1 MEALWQDLRYALR
14 MIVRC
19 PGFTAIVV
27 ATLGLGIGANTAVF
41 SVANALLLRPGQ
53 PAIAGTRSVLLWL
66 GAAVAISLLIAC
78 VNCANLLVARGLMRR
93 KELAVRAAMGA
104 GRLRVFRLMLTESVL
119 LALMGG
125 AAGVLLAWWGV
136 DMLMAMAP
144 GSVAGVSAGVD
155 VRVLAFTLAISV
167 ISGALFGL
175 APALE
180 SIRSDGNDLQKR
192 PANIAPPGLQL
203 LRGANLVAI
212 AQWALALSLLIGAGL
227 MLESFWRAR
236 FDPRFHMRDQM
247 RFETTVLAVFAVI
260 TLSQAIAG
268 VLAGLWPEGGWPR
281 AGVRHPPP
289 FLWSAWQ

>member
-1 MEALWQDLRYALR
+1 MDILLQDMRYALR
-14 MIVRC
+14 MMARTPC
-19 PGFTAIVV
+19 FTALVV

-41 SVANALLLRPGQ
+41 SVANALLLRPVH
-53 PAIAGTRSVLLWL
+53 PAPAGARPVLIWL
-66 GAAVAISLLIAC
+66 GAAVVLSLLTAC

-125 AAGVLLAWWGV
+125 VAGVLLAWWGV
-136 DMLMAMAP
+136 DILMAMAP

-180 SIRSDGNDLQKR
+180 SIRSDGNELQQR
-192 PANIAPPGLQL
+192 LANIAPPGLQL
-203 LRGANLVAI
+203 LRGANLVA
-212 AQWALALSLLIGAGL
+212 
-227 MLESFWRAR
+227 
-236 FDPRFHMRDQM
+236 
-247 RFETTVLAVFAVI
+247 
-260 TLSQAIAG
+260 
-268 VLAGLWPEGGWPR
+268 
-281 AGVRHPPP
+281 
-289 FLWSAWQ
+289 